1 MRGPGRCGGCEDRPP
16 PRQDTIPL
24 AGASPPQQ
32 HWRRGRG
39 GGEKGGRMSLST
51 WEPLSFPVLRTR
63 SLERLMS
70 PMLAARRL
78 KAWAPEA
85 GFQRFAPGC
94 RLPTWG

>member
-1 MRGPGRCGGCEDRPP
+1 
-16 PRQDTIPL
+16 
-24 AGASPPQQ
+24 
-32 HWRRGRG
+32 
-39 GGEKGGRMSLST
+39 MSLST

-94 RLPTWG
+94 RLPAWG